1 MDRLKKIISEWKNP
15 RKNVYYDFDNI
26 SNYFYNKK
34 INDFVSD
41 SVVNDI
47 DLDDIFIYID
57 RTTSKI
63 GQQYLYFKLRNYQ
76 KDEDITQLSNIF
88 REKPQLREKIQVE
101 LSALNNRKAYE
112 FEKLFHT
119 NLIKPKQ
126 VKYYKYLFLFTLLIL
141 LLSIVNKAFLLLIIP
156 IFLINFALHYKNK
169 NYTSYF
175 FDGISQMLIAYKT
188 AKNILKNKEIDQIF
202 DDKEFLN
209 KINDIKKKSIFIV
222 VGEKL
227 NQPSLIIFWLLFELI
242 KIFFNLESIVFF
254 SLMDYIKENKKHIE
268 KLFVFIGKIDT
279 AISIIGVEKS
289 NQTCKPVYVDKKTI
303 NVENIYHP
311 LIQNCV
317 KNNFSLNGK
326 SLLLT
331 GSNMSGKTTFIRT
344 IAINT
349 ILGKNLN
356 FCFADKFE
364 IPPMQVLSS
373 IRISDDL
380 FESKSYYLQE
390 VLKIKEIIEASKNSE
405 KSYLFVLDEILKGTN
420 TQERISS
427 AKAIM
432 SYINNS
438 QHIVLVSTHD
448 IELVTLLENEYELFH
463 FSETIADNELKFDYK
478 IKKGAVST
486 NNAIKILELYGY
498 PKQIINDAYE
508 TKKKLYK

>member
-242 KIFFNLESIVFF
+242 KIFL
-254 SLMDYIKENKKHIE
+254 
-268 KLFVFIGKIDT
+268 
-279 AISIIGVEKS
+279 
-289 NQTCKPVYVDKKTI
+289 
-303 NVENIYHP
+303 
-311 LIQNCV
+311 
-317 KNNFSLNGK
+317 
-326 SLLLT
+326 
-331 GSNMSGKTTFIRT
+331 
-344 IAINT
+344 
-349 ILGKNLN
+349 
-356 FCFADKFE
+356 
-364 IPPMQVLSS
+364 
-373 IRISDDL
+373 
-380 FESKSYYLQE
+380 
-390 VLKIKEIIEASKNSE
+390 
-405 KSYLFVLDEILKGTN
+405 ILKV
-420 TQERISS
+420 SS
-427 AKAIM
+427 
-432 SYINNS
+432 
-438 QHIVLVSTHD
+438 
-448 IELVTLLENEYELFH
+448 F
-463 FSETIADNELKFDYK
+463 F
-478 IKKGAVST
+478 
-486 NNAIKILELYGY
+486 
-498 PKQIINDAYE
+498 P
-508 TKKKLYK
+508 